1 MVDKMIRR
9 LQSVLRGNVMPQVIS
24 NRGRSVACLALA
36 TLAVSLPPQHAMA
49 QASESTQIQRGPSVT
64 MPRTT
69 TRPGRGSPLDRLSDR
84 PAPTVTNPAN
94 IPARTL
100 PALAPGRPGSGSIE
114 HFPAPMRAI
123 IQDQRGYVSG
133 WNDAYRYRRDQENP
147 IYGQPVL
154 PPDGNKFSTNFFGH
168 SPTTGAL
175 VARQSLKSEWSR
187 PEARPPVRQH
197 TVNDYIFRHEYILYR
212 YGVNIANPF
221 TFAPLCHDPNAPI
234 DSVMLEPVD
243 INSLYPGLSAVQ
255 SQQITAS
262 LSTAPLS
269 STEAA
274 DQQFRTGQL
283 ASTVEAYK
291 QHLSLHPE
299 DDGTK
304 VRLSLAL
311 LDAGEIADGMAL
323 LHLVYSTDPQF
334 AATSFRDIAPAWP
347 TARIRAA
354 VRRSVDQANRSG
366 SASAWMTVALLME
379 AEGRVALASQMIE
392 RAASNGLDPMIYAQI
407 KGVIEASSP
416 SSP

>member
-1 MVDKMIRR
+1 
-9 LQSVLRGNVMPQVIS
+9 MPQFIF
-24 NRGRSVACLALA
+24 NRGRSVVWLTLA
-36 TLAVSLPPQHAMA
+36 TLGGGLLPQHAIA
-49 QASESTQIQRGPSVT
+49 QASESTQVQRGPSVST
-64 MPRTT
+64 PRTT

-84 PAPTVTNPAN
+84 PSPTVS
-94 IPARTL
+94 IPAQTL
-100 PALAPGRPGSGSIE
+100 PAVAPGLPAGSARPGSGSVD

-123 IQDQRGYVSG
+123 IQDKRGYVNG

-147 IYGQPVL
+147 IYVQPVP
-154 PPDGNKFSTNFFGH
+154 PPDGISISTNFLGH
-168 SPTTGAL
+168 QSMNGAL

-187 PEARPPVRQH
+187 PEARPPVRQP
-197 TVNDYIFRHEYILYR
+197 TVNDYIFKHEYILYR

-221 TFAPLCHDPNAPI
+221 DSAPFCHDPNAAI
-234 DSVMLEPVD
+234 NSVMLEPVD

-262 LSTAPLS
+262 ISTVPLS

-299 DDGTK
+299 DNGAK

-379 AEGRVALASQMIE
+379 AEGRVALASQMID
-392 RAASNGLDPMIYAQI
+392 RAASSGLDPMVYTQI
-407 KGVIEASSP
+407 KGVIEASRP
-416 SSP
+416 AGP